1 MILPDK
7 VILLVEFLPAQD
19 LFFLMFRQKE
29 YKIIARDDVGNL
41 VGIAPDKQ
49 VFYLETNDEIQP
61 KNIRYIAYD
70 VHVFLQELQMYQKYS
85 EEYILEENPSDEELE
100 KYINEFK
107 EYIAALDT
115 SAFCSEESFWSVI
128 VEQMEIR
135 QLLVT
140 IT

>member
-70 VHVFLQELQMYQKYS
+70 VHVFLQELQMY
-85 EEYILEENPSDEELE
+85 
-100 KYINEFK
+100 
-107 EYIAALDT
+107 
-115 SAFCSEESFWSVI
+115 
-128 VEQMEIR
+128 
-135 QLLVT
+135 
-140 IT
+140 